1 MGCGSVKPVNVL
13 ETEQLNSS
21 KIHSRTSS
29 ISEGH
34 TDITKLYRRA
44 NYLIQNEKYE
54 QSTQLLN
61 RILETDPDFVNAIYS
76 KGIVELCQN
85 KLDKAKKYFLTSLEK
100 QPNHALALNELASLM
115 IKEKQYN
122 EALLNLEKGFQID
135 PNIPDLNYGLGYVLA
150 RLKRKTEAIQYF
162 DMAIKQDPN
171 QKHFYVSKATT
182 LSDLKQFDKAL
193 EAVQIA
199 LKIDPQYIDGYQV
212 LAYIYRHQKQYDKME
227 EACDVVLKLDAQN
240 QYALNCKQES
250 KKQNQLK
257 QPPVPLES
265 ISVEDQ
271 LKEVRNLQVGQ
282 QHTLA
287 LSLLNQILE
296 KDPVQLDAL
305 KLKAQIQIELKQQAS
320 GLVTLNQILSIQQN
334 DLDAL
339 KEKGIN
345 IHSMDLVKILEYMN
359 KSEEVLKCYELILSK
374 ETNFEFLEKKAST
387 LIKLNRLQ
395 EASKIYEYL
404 QSQSNQNDSKIFIIR
419 GRLFQ
424 AQKKYED
431 AIICL
436 NDGLTKF
443 PQNLE
448 ILDLLAQM
456 YKITKKEQKALEI
469 YEKILSIDTTNE
481 QYLYEKGSILFNQ
494 KNYNESFDIFLELKN
509 SEYAQNLNY
518 YLGFCYNQKKEYV
531 EALKQLNLY
540 LKTGKDNLEQ
550 VYFIIG
556 TANQFLMKFDEAID
570 GYQNCISQNP
580 KNSEAYFQLGNVYKQ
595 DKQIEDAQK
604 AFEQAVKINPS
615 NSVYKQAL
623 GIYKLKLQ
631 LDNITNEKSF
641 LQEYRNSLLFTLITF
656 IGSCQLDPK
665 SPDFDKQQ
673 NEKYL
678 TLLTLME
685 AHLKKR
691 FNTLD
696 KHFEQLKELIGKS
709 YDMKLTLID
718 DTLFPIMQFWHNQ
731 KICKKKKDNNDLVVS
746 MINSVKSMINS
757 NNEKILNS
765 IQNEKSLNNRFCV
778 EFLSKSQHESY
789 QKVSGNA
796 GLQDGIKIL
805 GFLIKYHKEFNS
817 ETKSFPEF
825 IANKYVAD
833 EIQIFHDSYYR
844 PND

>member
-1 MGCGSVKPVNVL
+1 MGCGSVKPVNVQ

-29 ISEGH
+29 ISEGQ

-54 QSTQLLN
+54 QSTQLLD

-85 KLDKAKKYFLTSLEK
+85 KLEKAKKYFLTSLEK

-122 EALLNLEKGFQID
+122 EALGNLEKGFQAD

-182 LSDLKQFDKAL
+182 LSDIKQFDNAL

-199 LKIDPQYIDGYQV
+199 LKLDPQYIDAYQV
-212 LAYIYRHQKQYDKME
+212 LAYIYRHSKQYDKME
-227 EACDVVLKLDAQN
+227 EACDVVLKFDAQN
-240 QYALNCKQES
+240 IYALNCKQEI
-250 KKQNQLK
+250 KKKNQLK
-257 QPPVPLES
+257 QLPVPQES

-282 QHTLA
+282 QHTQA

-296 KDPVQLDAL
+296 KDPVQLEAL

-320 GLVTLNQILSIQQN
+320 CLVTLNQILNIQQN

-339 KEKGIN
+339 KEK
-345 IHSMDLVKILEYMN
+345 VKILEYMN
-359 KSEEVLKCYELILSK
+359 KSEEVLKCYDLILAK
-374 ETNFEFLEKKAST
+374 ETSFELLEKKAST

-404 QSQSNQNDSKIFIIR
+404 QSQSNQNVSKIFIIR

-424 AQKKYED
+424 AQKKYEE

-443 PQNLE
+443 PQSLE

-456 YKITKKEQKALEI
+456 YKITKNEQKALEI
-469 YEKILSIDTTNE
+469 YEKILTIDATNE

-494 KNYNESFDIFLELKN
+494 NNYNESFDIFVELKN

-518 YLGFCYNQKKEYV
+518 YLGICYNQKKEYV
-531 EALKQLNLY
+531 EALKYLNLY
-540 LKTGKDNLEQ
+540 LKNGKENLEQ
-550 VYFIIG
+550 VYFILG
-556 TANQFLMKFDEAID
+556 TANQYLMKLDEVID
-570 GYQNCISQNP
+570 GYQNCINQNA

-595 DKQIEDAQK
+595 DKQIEDALK

-615 NSVYKQAL
+615 NKVYKQA
-623 GIYKLKLQ
+623 

-656 IGSCQLDPK
+656 IGCCQLDPK
-665 SPDFDKQQ
+665 SPDQDKKQ

-718 DTLFPIMQFWHNQ
+718 DTLYPIMQFWHNQ

-757 NNEKILNS
+757 NNEKILS
-765 IQNEKSLNNRFCV
+765 TIQNEKSLNNRFCV
-778 EFLSKSQHESY
+778 EFLSKCQHESY
-789 QKVSGNA
+789 QKMSGNA

-805 GFLIKYHKEFNS
+805 GFLIKYQKEFNS

-825 IANKYVAD
+825 IANKYLAD

-844 PND
+844 PID